1 MDEILVTADY
11 HDSDPPK
18 SHRVLVSHHSPLI
31 SSLSS
36 SGMNGITPVVAWRAY
51 FIDLIEVSPVSWG
64 LGKFLGTGT
73 RRRSSEIFYKSTAM
87 FHFSL
92 VSLWS
97 IRWSRSVVL

>member
-1 MDEILVTADY
+1 MIVI
-11 HDSDPPK
+11 PPNRIG
-18 SHRVLVSHHSPLI
+18 SLVSRLSELI

-51 FIDLIEVSPVSWG
+51 FIDLIAVFPVPWG
-64 LGKFLGTGT
+64 LVEFLGTET
-73 RRRSSEIFYKSTAM
+73 RRSSEIFNSTAM

-97 IRWSRSVVL
+97 NRWSRSVVL

>member
-1 MDEILVTADY
+1 MIVI
-11 HDSDPPK
+11 PPNRIG
-18 SHRVLVSHHSPLI
+18 SLVSRLSELI

-51 FIDLIEVSPVSWG
+51 FIDLIEVFRVPWG
-64 LGKFLGTGT
+64 LVEFLDTGT
-73 RRRSSEIFYKSTAM
+73 RRSSEIFYKSTVM

>member
-1 MDEILVTADY
+1 MIVI
-11 HDSDPPK
+11 PPNRIG
-18 SHRVLVSHHSPLI
+18 SLVSRLSELI

-51 FIDLIEVSPVSWG
+51 FIDLIAVFPVPWG
-64 LGKFLGTGT
+64 LVEFLGSE

-97 IRWSRSVVL
+97 NRWSRSVVL